1 MYSEPSG
8 SSSGYRANKLN
19 FDVREMPIG
28 KSGRPVTAGGI
39 GLISV
44 GPIKDKAKLQAA
56 MDLGR
61 YLTSAQV
68 NDDVPGFYLAPG
80 ARKSVKV
87 IDPIDKFTPL
97 VSSCYITPIIA
108 EWPQIRTI
116 IHPYLQNA
124 VFGKTTPE
132 QALNDPAKEIDAILA
147 ARK

>member
-1 MYSEPSG
+1 MEGNRCG
-8 SSSGYRANKLN
+8 SQ
-19 FDVREMPIG
+19 
-28 KSGRPVTAGGI
+28 
-39 GLISV
+39 IS
-44 GPIKDKAKLQAA
+44 
-56 MDLGR
+56 
-61 YLTSAQV
+61 SAQV

-116 IHPYLQNA
+116 LHPYIQNA
-124 VFGKTTPE
+124 VFGKTTVE
-132 QALNDPAKEIDAILA
+132 EALNAPAKEVDSILA